1 MTNLQITLPD
11 ALAREAASAG
21 LLAPP
26 MLERILREQ
35 LRKERIDKMK
45 AARAALA
52 AEPLAPM
59 TPDEIS
65 AEISAYRTAQRHALG
80 S

>member
-11 ALAREAASAG
+11 ALAREAVSAG

-26 MLERILREQ
+26 VLERILREQ
-35 LRKERIDKMK
+35 LRKDRIDRMK
-45 AARAALA
+45 SARAALA

-59 TPDEIS
+59 TPEEIS
-65 AEISAYRTAQRHALG
+65 AEIGAYRAAQRHALG

>member
-1 MTNLQITLPD
+1 MTDLQITLPD

-26 MLERILREQ
+26 KLERMLREQ
-35 LRKERIDKMK
+35 LRKDRIEKMQ
-45 AARAALA
+45 AARAQLA
-52 AEPLAPM
+52 AEPLEAM
-59 TPDEIS
+59 TPDEIN
-65 AEISAYRTAQRHALG
+65 AEIGAYRAEQRHAAG